1 MKVKAKTQKAQK
13 RPISALSA
21 RKLAQLKEER
31 ELNMQR
37 RADRLR
43 KGEIPLLS
51 YYGLKTYLK
60 GDKVR
65 FESQEWE
72 IKKLGQN
79 TIVLENEE
87 YSMSLTV
94 ADLRAI
100 AERRQVAV
108 KKAKRTLLGVLKEG
122 YDEIVFRSDRAMKNL
137 LGSSVNA

>member
-1 MKVKAKTQKAQK
+1 MTKTQKAQK
-13 RPISALSA
+13 HPTISA
-21 RKLAQLKEER
+21 RKLARLREER
-31 ELNMQR
+31 AQNMQR
-37 RADRLR
+37 RAERLR
-43 KGEIPLLS
+43 KGEVPILS

-72 IKKLGQN
+72 IKKLGQ
-79 TIVLENEE
+79 TTVELENEE

-94 ADLRAI
+94 ADLQAI

-108 KKAKRTLLGVLKEG
+108 HKAKRTLIGVLKEG

>member
-1 MKVKAKTQKAQK
+1 MKAKKTQKAQK
-13 RPISALSA
+13 RPTIST
-21 RKLAQLKEER
+21 RKLALLKEER
-31 ELNMQR
+31 EQNMQR

-60 GDKVR
+60 GDRVR

-72 IKKLGQN
+72 IKKLGQS
-79 TIVLENEE
+79 TIELENEE
-87 YSMSLTV
+87 FKLSLTV
-94 ADLRAI
+94 EDLKDI

-108 KKAKRTLLGVLKEG
+108 KKAKRTLIGVLKEG
-122 YDEIVFRSDRAMKNL
+122 YDEIIFRSDRAMKNL

>member
-1 MKVKAKTQKAQK
+1 MTKTQKAQK
-13 RPISALSA
+13 RPTISA
-21 RKLAQLKEER
+21 RKLALLKEER
-31 ELNMQR
+31 SQNMQR
-37 RADRLR
+37 RAERLR
-43 KGEIPLLS
+43 KGEVPILS

-60 GDKVR
+60 GDRVR

-72 IKKLGQN
+72 IKKLGQ
-79 TIVLENEE
+79 TTVELENDE

-94 ADLRAI
+94 ADLREI

-108 KKAKRTLLGVLKEG
+108 HKAKRTLIGVLKEG

>member
-1 MKVKAKTQKAQK
+1 MTKKTKKTQKAQK
-13 RPISALSA
+13 RPTISA
-21 RKLAQLKEER
+21 RKLARLKEER
-31 ELNMQR
+31 ALNLWR
-37 RADRLR
+37 RAERLR
-43 KGEIPLLS
+43 KGEVPILS

-79 TIVLENEE
+79 TIELENDE

-94 ADLRAI
+94 ADLQAI

-108 KKAKRTLLGVLKEG
+108 RKAKRTLIGVLKEG
-122 YDEIVFRSDRAMKNL
+122 YDQIVFRSDRAMKNL